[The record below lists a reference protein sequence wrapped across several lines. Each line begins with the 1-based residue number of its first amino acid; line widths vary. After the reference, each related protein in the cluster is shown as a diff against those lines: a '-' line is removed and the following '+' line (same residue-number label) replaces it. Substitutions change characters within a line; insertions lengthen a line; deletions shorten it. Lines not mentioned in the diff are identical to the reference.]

1 MKRQKNE
8 ELRQWHPAFFAG
20 IQIEL
25 EEESAN
31 LVFENEHQLGTKP
44 KEIDVLIVKKQKDVS
59 IKKNIG
65 RIFRKYNIIEYKS
78 PNDYL
83 SIDDFY
89 KVYGYA
95 CFYKSDTI
103 RTDQISVEELTITFV
118 CGKYPRKL
126 MQHLRKVQGLHI
138 DRQDEG
144 IYYMEGDVI
153 PMQLILTSELD
164 EEQNLWLRSLT
175 NQLTEPRTIEKLIRE
190 YGRHSEN
197 RLYESMMN
205 IIVKANQRT
214 FQEVSTVCEALE
226 ELMKDRIE
234 ERVEE
239 RVEERIEEREQKAL
253 EKGIK
258 AFVQTCKELGIPK
271 SEMQPHMEEKFK
283 LSHEAAEQYIE
294 EYWI

>member
-44 KEIDVLIVKKQKDVS
+44 KEIDVLIVKKQKDVP

-103 RTDQISVEELTITFV
+103 KANQIPVEELTITFV
-118 CGKYPRKL
+118 CRKYPRKL

-138 DRQDEG
+138 DRRDEG

-153 PMQLILTSELD
+153 PCS
-164 EEQNLWLRSLT
+164 
-175 NQLTEPRTIEKLIRE
+175 
-190 YGRHSEN
+190 
-197 RLYESMMN
+197 
-205 IIVKANQRT
+205 
-214 FQEVSTVCEALE
+214 
-226 ELMKDRIE
+226 
-234 ERVEE
+234 
-239 RVEERIEEREQKAL
+239 
-253 EKGIK
+253 
-258 AFVQTCKELGIPK
+258 
-271 SEMQPHMEEKFK
+271 
-283 LSHEAAEQYIE
+283 
-294 EYWI
+294 